1 MIKGEELLTS
11 WQHAKSI
18 GITQVQHAEQLA
30 IPYSTYKSRMYRALR
45 DQDLSQ
51 IEIKREETRTYDPIF
66 MRAAVFDIEVMDFHS
81 GGLMNFMIC
90 TSILPLDSDEVITLT
105 LDYDDNGDDQRLL
118 QEVVDELSMY
128 DILIGHNIIAFD
140 FNWINS
146 RLMYHNMPPMPKRW
160 LYYDT
165 YQAAKRMAIK
175 AQRKSLGFLG
185 DYFCLDGDKTSVMPV
200 AWQRVA
206 SRDKVE
212 FNRGM
217 NDIVYHCEQDVI
229 LNRNLF
235 YAIYPRDRSSTNMPF
250 TKKW

>member
-1 MIKGEELLTS
+1 MLKGEELLLS
-11 WQHAKSI
+11 WQHAKGI
-18 GITQVQHAEQLA
+18 GLTQVQHAEQLEL
-30 IPYSTYKSRMYRALR
+30 PYSTYKSRMYRALR
-45 DQDLSQ
+45 DHDLEQESPKSEQ
-51 IEIKREETRTYDPIF
+51 VRAYDPIT

-81 GGLMNFMIC
+81 GGLLNHMIC

-105 LDYDDNGDDQRLL
+105 LDYEDQGDDRRLL
-118 QEVVDELSMY
+118 DEVVDELCMY

-175 AQRKSLGFLG
+175 SQRKSLGFLG
-185 DYFCLDGDKTSVMPV
+185 DYFCLEGDKTSVMPV

-206 SRDKVE
+206 SRDKAE
-212 FNRGM
+212 FNLGM
-217 NDIVYHCEQDVI
+217 NSIVYHCEQDVV